1 MRLEDKVAMVVG
13 AGQAPGETVGNG
25 RATAMVFARQGATVV
40 CVDRSLVAA
49 EETAEIIKGEG
60 FSAMALAAD
69 VTSDAELQKAVADAL
84 AANGRIDVL
93 HNNVGLSIAG
103 GDFGD

>member
-40 CVDRSLVAA
+40 CVDRSLAA
-49 EETAEIIKGEG
+49 A
-60 FSAMALAAD
+60 
-69 VTSDAELQKAVADAL
+69 
-84 AANGRIDVL
+84 
-93 HNNVGLSIAG
+93 
-103 GDFGD
+103 